1 MIKNK
6 IIDFNQIIILSGLFG
21 LFIYFF
27 MQGPIPQTEHYHQFA
42 DSRFLLIPN
51 YQNVISNFIFLFAAA
66 YGFLFV
72 DFTKA
77 QRNEKV
83 YLYALIFG
91 VFLTSVGS
99 AYYHYNPNTEALF
112 WDRLPMSFGFIGF
125 LVWLLSKTAVKKN
138 DLALFVVG
146 LILAVGSVVYWSYT
160 ESIGLGDLRPYLFV
174 QFGVILVALLVFI
187 LYRNASYP
195 RKSCFYML
203 LFYVLAKVFEIL
215 DVKIYE
221 VSLGITSGHALKHL
235 LAGYGIY
242 LFFRYLPGN
251 YLKRKLSF

>member
-6 IIDFNQIIILSGLFG
+6 FIDLNQFIILFG
-21 LFIYFF
+21 LFALLVCFF
-27 MQGPIPQTEHYHQFA
+27 LQSPMPQTAHYHQFA
-42 DSRFLLIPN
+42 DSRSFLIPN
-51 YQNVISNFIFLFAAA
+51 YQNVISNFIFLFAAI
-66 YGFLFV
+66 YGFLFI
-72 DFTKA
+72 DFKKIP
-77 QRNEKV
+77 RNEKV
-83 YLYALIFG
+83 YLYTLIFG

-99 AYYHYNPNTEALF
+99 AYYHYSPNTETLF

-125 LVWLLSKTAVKKN
+125 VMWLFSKTAVKKN

-160 ESIGLGDLRPYLFV
+160 ESQGRGDLRSYLFI
-174 QFGVILVALLVFI
+174 QFGAILATLLVVI
-187 LYRNASYP
+187 LYRNVSYP
-195 RKSCFYML
+195 RKACFYML
-203 LFYVLAKVFEIL
+203 LFYVLAKVSEIL

-242 LFFRYLPGN
+242 LFFRYLPEN
-251 YLKRKLSF
+251 KFEF